1 MPTTKDRIASVKNT
15 RGKRSD
21 KRKVWKNLRDGIDPR
36 KNLTKNATLK
46 KTWDSKLHTN
56 DPVTY
61 FNLAKH
67 MLGSRPIKWMVPSE
81 SGDSEGE
88 LLSYGNAEDFVGSM
102 IYQNDERLA
111 SIGEDRAQV
120 GTVDSG
126 LEVGVACIYRESMVR
141 NGEFEIIIDAINP
154 DNIYVRFDKYG
165 IYEFVHEYDEDLDSL
180 ITQSET
186 KDSWNTLLL
195 KGLRSAGSTAPQS
208 VTVSDYWRREFTVP
222 QGTPV
227 VYNAIMV
234 GDKEIRPETHET
246 KQDIIPFDVGFF
258 NGKSFSDE
266 DGERNMSI
274 LEPNSKVYTDTS
286 DFLQKLYTH
295 MDEVLTAPID
305 EFTVG
310 GRPVSDPADLD
321 PDEGRG
327 VQPYDS
333 ARGEQGRRTVN
344 INQVSPVVQY
354 IYSDLQGQ
362 TQRGSVSHLLHGNLN
377 FQLSGFAISQIKES
391 SLAAVGEVGVGLE
404 AMWSRTGKW
413 IISEFKKSDLKEV
426 SFITPNVASSGKR
439 SFMRRTYTQDDMP
452 EYEDIKATIE
462 LATPSDLTERAN
474 IAQMLDRS
482 GRPLIGPRTIYENLL
497 YDIVDDVQREMDD
510 VLEKE
515 VSGDRVLQLFMLAA
529 AHDRVADKAERD
541 GDTAKMNA
549 ARGQANVYREAATA
563 GQGEQNAQGSPQALG
578 VEAGG
583 AETQNPAGGESPQ
596 QQAARGL

>member
-1 MPTTKDRIASVKNT
+1 MPSTKERIAAVKNT
-15 RGKRSD
+15 QGKRSD
-21 KRKVWKNLRDGIDPR
+21 RRKVWKNLRDGIDPR
-36 KNLTKNATLK
+36 KGIKPSDNVKRQ
-46 KTWDSKLHTN
+46 WESRLHTN

-67 MLGSRPIKWMVPSE
+67 MLGARPIKWMVPSE

-88 LLSYGNAEDFVGSM
+88 LLSYGNAEDFVASM
-102 IYQNDERLA
+102 IHINDERRA

-120 GTVDSG
+120 ATVDSG
-126 LEVGVACIYRESMVR
+126 LEIGVACIYRESMIR
-141 NGEFEIIIDAINP
+141 DGNFEVIIDAIDP
-154 DNIYVRFDKYG
+154 KNIYVRFDKYG
-165 IYEFVHEYDEDLDSL
+165 IYEFVHEYDDDLDSL
-180 ITQSET
+180 ITQSEQKET
-186 KDSWNTLLL
+186 WNTSLLQ
-195 KGLRSAGSTAPQS
+195 GLRAAGSTAPQT
-208 VTVSDYWRREFTVP
+208 VTVQDYWRREFTVP

-234 GDKEIRPETHET
+234 GEKEIRPETVELSYES
-246 KQDIIPFDVGFF
+246 IPFDVGFF
-258 NGKSFSDE
+258 NGKSFSTE

-274 LEPNSKVYTDTS
+274 LEPNAKVYTDTS
-286 DFLQKLYTH
+286 DFLGKLYTH

-310 GRPVSDPADLD
+310 GRPVSDPGDLD
-321 PDEGRG
+321 PDEGRS

-333 ARGEQGRRTVN
+333 ARGEQGRRSVN

-413 IISEFKKSDLKEV
+413 IISEFKASGVKEI
-426 SFITPNVASSGKR
+426 SFVTPSVASSGKR
-439 SFMRRTYTQDDMP
+439 SFMRRSYTQDDMP
-452 EYEDIKATIE
+452 EFEDIRATIE

-482 GRPLIGPRTIYENLL
+482 GRPLVGPRTIYENLL

-515 VSGDRVLQLFMLAA
+515 VSGDRVLQMFMLAA

-541 GDTAKMNA
+541 GDSLKATAV
-549 ARGQANVYREAATA
+549 RSQAEVYRQSATE
-563 GQGEQNAQGSPQALG
+563 GQQNQQGSPQSMG

-583 AETQNPAGGESPQ
+583 AEMQNPVNGESPQ

>member
-1 MPTTKDRIASVKNT
+1 MPTTKERIASVKNT
-15 RGKRSD
+15 KGKRSE
-21 KRKVWKNLRDGIDPR
+21 KRKIWKNLRDGIDPR
-36 KNLTKNATLK
+36 KNLNANAK
-46 KTWDSKLHTN
+46 IDVQWEARLHTN

-61 FNLAKH
+61 YNLGKH
-67 MLGSRPIKWMVPSE
+67 MLGSRPIKWMVPSA

-88 LLSYGNAEDFVGSM
+88 IREYGNAEDFVKSM
-102 IYQNDERLA
+102 VAMNDERLA
-111 SIGEDRAQV
+111 SIGEQRAQV

-126 LEVGVACIYRESMVR
+126 LEVGVACIYKEASVR
-141 NGEFEIIIDAINP
+141 NGEFEVIIDAINP
-154 DNIYVRFDKYG
+154 DNIYVRYDRYG
-165 IYEFVHEYDEDLDSL
+165 IYEFVHEYEDDLDSL
-180 ITQSET
+180 ITQSEQ
-186 KDSWNTLLL
+186 KESWNTVLL
-195 KGLRSAGSTAPQS
+195 KGLRSPGSTAPMN
-208 VTVSDYWRREFTVP
+208 VTVSDYWRREFSIG
-222 QGTPV
+222 GTPI

-234 GDKEIRPETHET
+234 NDKEIRLETHEENLEE
-246 KQDIIPFDVGFF
+246 IPFDVANF
-258 NGKSFSDE
+258 NGKAFSDM
-266 DGERNMSI
+266 DGERNQSI
-274 LEPNSKVYTDTS
+274 LEPNAKVYTDTS

-295 MDEVLTAPID
+295 MDEVLTAPVD

-321 PDEGRG
+321 PKEGRG
-327 VQPYDS
+327 VQAYDS

-413 IISEFKKSDLKEV
+413 IIKSFKESNLKEV
-426 SFITPNVASSGKR
+426 SFVTPNIASSGKR
-439 SFMRRTYTQDDMP
+439 EYMRRTYTQDDMP
-452 EYEDIKATIE
+452 EYEDIKAVIE

-482 GRPLIGPRTIYENLL
+482 GRTLIGPRTIYENLL
-497 YDIVDDVQREMDD
+497 YDLVDDVQREMDD

-515 VSGDRVLQLFMLAA
+515 VSGDRIVQMFMMAA
-529 AHDRVADKAERD
+529 ALDRVADKAERD
-541 GDTAKMNA
+541 GDTQKAEA
-549 ARGQANVYREAATA
+549 ARSQAAIYRESVSA
-563 GQGEQNAQGSPQALG
+563 GQQSSEGSPQNLG

-583 AETQNPAGGESPQ
+583 ATLPGGVTGETPQ
-596 QQAARGL
+596 QQAARGA

>member
-1 MPTTKDRIASVKNT
+1 MPSTKERIAAVKNT
-15 RGKRSD
+15 KGKRND
-21 KRKVWKNLRDGIDPR
+21 RRKIWKSLREGVDPR
-36 KNLTKNATLK
+36 KGIKPNDNVKRQ
-46 KTWDSKLHTN
+46 WESRLHTN

-67 MLGSRPIKWMVPSE
+67 MLGARPIKWMVPSE

-88 LLSYGNAEDFVGSM
+88 LLSYGNAEDFVASM
-102 IYQNDERLA
+102 IHINDERRA
-111 SIGEDRAQV
+111 SIGEDRAQIA
-120 GTVDSG
+120 TVDSG
-126 LEVGVACIYRESMVR
+126 LEIGVACIYRESMIR
-141 NGEFEIIIDAINP
+141 DGNFEIIIDAIDP
-154 DNIYVRFDKYG
+154 ENIYVRFDKYG
-165 IYEFVHEYDEDLDSL
+165 IYEFVHEYDDDLDSL
-180 ITQSET
+180 ITQSEQKET
-186 KDSWNTLLL
+186 WDTSLLQ
-195 KGLRSAGSTAPQS
+195 GLRSAGSTAPQT
-208 VTVSDYWRREFTVP
+208 VTVQDYWRREFTVP

-234 GDKEIRPETHET
+234 GEKEIRPETVELSSES
-246 KQDIIPFDVGFF
+246 IPFDVGFF
-258 NGKSFSDE
+258 NGKSFSTE

-274 LEPNSKVYTDTS
+274 LEPNAKVYTDTS
-286 DFLQKLYTH
+286 DFLGKLYTH
-295 MDEVLTAPID
+295 MDEVLTAPVD

-310 GRPVSDPADLD
+310 GRPVSDPGDLD
-321 PDEGRG
+321 PDEGRS

-333 ARGEQGRRTVN
+333 ARGEQGRRSVN

-413 IISEFKKSDLKEV
+413 IISEFKASGVKEI
-426 SFITPNVASSGKR
+426 SFVTPSVASSGKR
-439 SFMRRTYTQDDMP
+439 SFMRRAYTQDDMP
-452 EYEDIKATIE
+452 EFEDIRATIE

-482 GRPLIGPRTIYENLL
+482 GRPLVGPRTIYENLL

-515 VSGDRVLQLFMLAA
+515 VSGDRVLQMFMLAA

-541 GDTAKMNA
+541 GDSLKATAI
-549 ARGQANVYREAATA
+549 RSQAEVYRQSATE
-563 GQGEQNAQGSPQALG
+563 GQQNQQGSPQSMG

-583 AETQNPAGGESPQ
+583 AEMQNPVNGESPQ
-596 QQAARGL
+596 QQVARGL